1 MADDEQGERKK
12 RKERGVG
19 GGGGVG
25 VERRGLTPICAALME
40 LEPLLLHLSPVP
52 VSLRATSPPPPMQ
65 KCFRAHM
72 AVCFGVTRMQHI
84 APTSQVDSG
93 RFARSPSE
101 FCCLAG
107 GVYLGHAG

>member
-12 RKERGVG
+12 RKER
-19 GGGGVG
+19 GGGVG

-52 VSLRATSPPPPMQ
+52 VSLRATSPPPRQ

-72 AVCFGVTRMQHI
+72 GVCFGVTRVQHI

-107 GVYLGHAG
+107 GVYVGHAG